1 MAKKALVVD
10 NDFFFVEFL
19 TELLERRGYSVVKA
33 YDGEEGISKLD
44 KSMDILFVDMVM
56 PKLDGKQLI
65 SEARSQFPDSPF
77 PIIAVSGIM
86 IEKLGSLDEI
96 GADYFVA
103 KGPMEKMEVHLES
116 LLDKV
121 EKE

>member
-65 SEARSQFPDSPF
+65 SAARSRFPDAP
-77 PIIAVSGIM
+77 
-86 IEKLGSLDEI
+86 
-96 GADYFVA
+96 
-103 KGPMEKMEVHLES
+103 
-116 LLDKV
+116 
-121 EKE
+121 